1 MVREKKRAAAQSVL
15 AGLILTGIKIAAGL
29 ATGSLGI
36 LAEAAHSALD
46 LVAAAM
52 TWLAVRTSWRPPDD
66 DHPYG
71 HGKIENLS
79 ALGETLLLVITSF
92 WILWEAARRIL
103 GEGAEV
109 EVSIWAFA
117 VMGISIVVD
126 IVRSRDLK
134 RVAEKSSSQAL
145 EADAL
150 HFSTD
155 VASSSVVIAG
165 LAGVLLARQLGV
177 KWLTLA
183 DPIAA
188 GIVAVIVLVLSWNL
202 GRRAVDMLLD
212 RAPAHVTEAIARSL
226 DGLEGM
232 DGTPRVRV
240 RQAGDRVFVDVEF
253 SVERGLPLAE
263 GERIAQVARERVRAA
278 AGSNAGVT
286 VELKARQD
294 GRETLRQK
302 VATAVAMEKVH
313 AHNIT
318 VRHETGGAHAD
329 LHLELPESMSLGDGH
344 AIADRVESRVL
355 REVSEVRRVD
365 IHLELHGEVPESV
378 GVLDEAVRRDL
389 EARIQ
394 AVAQGVAGEGA
405 VHDLMLAE
413 TGSGLY
419 LSCHCFVPADRSL
432 AEAHALTERLERAL
446 RSSIPELTRIAVH
459 AEPYGSRRHTA
470 GRGDAPAT

>member
-1 MVREKKRAAAQSVL
+1 
-15 AGLILTGIKIAAGL
+15 
-29 ATGSLGI
+29 
-36 LAEAAHSALD
+36 
-46 LVAAAM
+46 
-52 TWLAVRTSWRPPDD
+52 
-66 DHPYG
+66 
-71 HGKIENLS
+71 
-79 ALGETLLLVITSF
+79 
-92 WILWEAARRIL
+92 
-103 GEGAEV
+103 
-109 EVSIWAFA
+109 
-117 VMGISIVVD
+117 
-126 IVRSRDLK
+126 
-134 RVAEKSSSQAL
+134 
-145 EADAL
+145 
-150 HFSTD
+150 
-155 VASSSVVIAG
+155 
-165 LAGVLLARQLGV
+165 
-177 KWLTLA
+177 
-183 DPIAA
+183 
-188 GIVAVIVLVLSWNL
+188 
-202 GRRAVDMLLD
+202 
-212 RAPAHVTEAIARSL
+212 
-226 DGLEGM
+226 
-232 DGTPRVRV
+232 
-240 RQAGDRVFVDVEF
+240 
-253 SVERGLPLAE
+253 
-263 GERIAQVARERVRAA
+263 VRAA

-389 EARIQ
+389 EARIL
-394 AVAQGVAGEGA
+394 AVARGIAGEGA